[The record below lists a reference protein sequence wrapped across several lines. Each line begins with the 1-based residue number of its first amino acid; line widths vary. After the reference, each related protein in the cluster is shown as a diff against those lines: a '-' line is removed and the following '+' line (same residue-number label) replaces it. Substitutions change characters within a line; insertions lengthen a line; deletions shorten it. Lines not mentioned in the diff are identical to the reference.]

1 MFTVLVVLAVPV
13 LRERPLRSLPLTTL
27 SRLVISSPSLVRPSS
42 KSILVCR
49 KWFAIAVAA
58 AVAEVGEV
66 AVVVVAGTVAAA
78 AVVVVV
84 TLLPTRL
91 LLETTDAGRRV
102 ASHVLCIPSRR
113 KTFDDRTFYSKNTAF
128 LQGYFVI

>member
-1 MFTVLVVLAVPV
+1 
-13 LRERPLRSLPLTTL
+13 
-27 SRLVISSPSLVRPSS
+27 
-42 KSILVCR
+42 
-49 KWFAIAVAA
+49 VAA

-66 AVVVVAGTVAAA
+66 AVVVVAGTVAAVA
-78 AVVVVV
+78 AAAAVVVV

>member
-1 MFTVLVVLAVPV
+1 
-13 LRERPLRSLPLTTL
+13 
-27 SRLVISSPSLVRPSS
+27 VRPSS